1 MGHTSPDIK
10 RPEKPL
16 RSLLR
21 MVRTLAER
29 RKALQRGKLSRATA
43 APATTPTSP
52 TSPTPPFLPRAHV
65 SSSLTSASR
74 RAHST
79 SEVLLRNACVSA
91 QEAAVS
97 QISAS
102 NARSSVLAS
111 YLESAVG
118 MKRRRASDVTS
129 NSSLS
134 RDIHAAC
141 AARQSPPEGGQGRRL
156 ASSGSSESL
165 ESSLTRSNGRHSSRS
180 RTRKMSGREGMEGM
194 EENDRLSE
202 TWGVLDLDPTPSS
215 PPPPKR
221 QRRTRS
227 LGPLMSPDTAREI
240 KEKRERSRGGRGGGA
255 AEMETEETG
264 NRSLLAALARA
275 RASTELEPRGLR
287 VASAGPSTAAGS
299 RSLADIAAK
308 IRNGKSGNA
317 SRRAKTITMA
327 PIPEVDAAEQR
338 SMETLL
344 AQISSLKLSS
354 GRSPTVSPPLPQCY
368 EENDTI
374 GIPAAFDGLTRPR
387 RKSPPAEVTLPSF
400 LPTPTR
406 TRTRTRTLTLMTLIS
421 TSSTRF
427 STTERS
433 LTTDLTFRLLLLQH
447 NDVLFAITPY
457 TL

>member
-52 TSPTPPFLPRAHV
+52 TSPTPPFLPCAHV

-327 PIPEVDAAEQR
+327 PIPEEQPKVDAAEQR

-368 EENDTI
+368 EENGTI

-387 RKSPPAEVTLPSF
+387 RKSSPAEVTLPSF
-400 LPTPTR
+400 LSNPN
-406 TRTRTRTLTLMTLIS
+406 S
-421 TSSTRF
+421 NSDSD
-427 STTERS
+427 SDS
-433 LTTDLTFRLLLLQH
+433 DSDDSDLDIIDSILNH
-447 NDVLFAITPY
+447 SHH
-457 TL
+457 

>member
-118 MKRRRASDVTS
+118 MKRRRASDVPS

-327 PIPEVDAAEQR
+327 PIPEEQPKVDAAEQR

-354 GRSPTVSPPLPQCY
+354 GRSPTVSPPLPC
-368 EENDTI
+368 
-374 GIPAAFDGLTRPR
+374 
-387 RKSPPAEVTLPSF
+387 
-400 LPTPTR
+400 
-406 TRTRTRTLTLMTLIS
+406 
-421 TSSTRF
+421 
-427 STTERS
+427 
-433 LTTDLTFRLLLLQH
+433 
-447 NDVLFAITPY
+447 
-457 TL
+457 

>member
-16 RSLLR
+16 RSLLL
-21 MVRTLAER
+21 MVRTQAER
-29 RKALQRGKLSRATA
+29 RKALQRGKLPRATA

-141 AARQSPPEGGQGRRL
+141 AARQSPPEGREGKEGI
-156 ASSGSSESL
+156 
-165 ESSLTRSNGRHSSRS
+165 
-180 RTRKMSGREGMEGM
+180 EGMEGM

-255 AEMETEETG
+255 AEMETEETEETG

-275 RASTELEPRGLR
+275 RAST
-287 VASAGPSTAAGS
+287 
-299 RSLADIAAK
+299 
-308 IRNGKSGNA
+308 
-317 SRRAKTITMA
+317 
-327 PIPEVDAAEQR
+327 
-338 SMETLL
+338 
-344 AQISSLKLSS
+344 
-354 GRSPTVSPPLPQCY
+354 
-368 EENDTI
+368 
-374 GIPAAFDGLTRPR
+374 
-387 RKSPPAEVTLPSF
+387 
-400 LPTPTR
+400 
-406 TRTRTRTLTLMTLIS
+406 
-421 TSSTRF
+421 
-427 STTERS
+427 
-433 LTTDLTFRLLLLQH
+433 
-447 NDVLFAITPY
+447 
-457 TL
+457 

>member
-1 MGHTSPDIK
+1 MG
-10 RPEKPL
+10 
-16 RSLLR
+16 
-21 MVRTLAER
+21 
-29 RKALQRGKLSRATA
+29 ALQRGKLSRATA

-118 MKRRRASDVTS
+118 MKRRRAS
-129 NSSLS
+129 
-134 RDIHAAC
+134 
-141 AARQSPPEGGQGRRL
+141 
-156 ASSGSSESL
+156 
-165 ESSLTRSNGRHSSRS
+165 RS
-180 RTRKMSGREGMEGM
+180 RTRKMSGREGKEGIEGMEGM

-287 VASAGPSTAAGS
+287 VTSAGPSTAAGS

-327 PIPEVDAAEQR
+327 PIPEEQPKVDAAEQR

-354 GRSPTVSPPLPQCY
+354 GRSPTVSPPLPC
-368 EENDTI
+368 
-374 GIPAAFDGLTRPR
+374 
-387 RKSPPAEVTLPSF
+387 
-400 LPTPTR
+400 
-406 TRTRTRTLTLMTLIS
+406 
-421 TSSTRF
+421 
-427 STTERS
+427 
-433 LTTDLTFRLLLLQH
+433 
-447 NDVLFAITPY
+447 
-457 TL
+457 

>member
-16 RSLLR
+16 RSLLL
-21 MVRTLAER
+21 MVRTQAER

-91 QEAAVS
+91 PEAAVS

-165 ESSLTRSNGRHSSRS
+165 ESSLTRSHGRLSSRS
-180 RTRKMSGREGMEGM
+180 RTRKMSGREGKEGIEGMEGM

-400 LPTPTR
+400 LSNPN
-406 TRTRTRTLTLMTLIS
+406 S
-421 TSSTRF
+421 NSDSD
-427 STTERS
+427 SDS
-433 LTTDLTFRLLLLQH
+433 DSDDSDLDIIDSILNH
-447 NDVLFAITPY
+447 S
-457 TL
+457 

>member
-1 MGHTSPDIK
+1 MG
-10 RPEKPL
+10 
-16 RSLLR
+16 
-21 MVRTLAER
+21 
-29 RKALQRGKLSRATA
+29 ALQRGKLSRATA

-180 RTRKMSGREGMEGM
+180 RTRKMSGMEGK
-194 EENDRLSE
+194 DRLSE
-202 TWGVLDLDPTPSS
+202 TWGVLALDPTPSS

-221 QRRTRS
+221 QRRT
-227 LGPLMSPDTAREI
+227 
-240 KEKRERSRGGRGGGA
+240 
-255 AEMETEETG
+255 
-264 NRSLLAALARA
+264 
-275 RASTELEPRGLR
+275 
-287 VASAGPSTAAGS
+287 
-299 RSLADIAAK
+299 
-308 IRNGKSGNA
+308 
-317 SRRAKTITMA
+317 
-327 PIPEVDAAEQR
+327 
-338 SMETLL
+338 
-344 AQISSLKLSS
+344 
-354 GRSPTVSPPLPQCY
+354 
-368 EENDTI
+368 
-374 GIPAAFDGLTRPR
+374 
-387 RKSPPAEVTLPSF
+387 
-400 LPTPTR
+400 
-406 TRTRTRTLTLMTLIS
+406 
-421 TSSTRF
+421 
-427 STTERS
+427 
-433 LTTDLTFRLLLLQH
+433 
-447 NDVLFAITPY
+447 
-457 TL
+457 

>member
-1 MGHTSPDIK
+1 MG
-10 RPEKPL
+10 
-16 RSLLR
+16 
-21 MVRTLAER
+21 
-29 RKALQRGKLSRATA
+29 ALQRGKLPRATA

-180 RTRKMSGREGMEGM
+180 RTR
-194 EENDRLSE
+194 
-202 TWGVLDLDPTPSS
+202 
-215 PPPPKR
+215 
-221 QRRTRS
+221 
-227 LGPLMSPDTAREI
+227 
-240 KEKRERSRGGRGGGA
+240 
-255 AEMETEETG
+255 
-264 NRSLLAALARA
+264 
-275 RASTELEPRGLR
+275 
-287 VASAGPSTAAGS
+287 
-299 RSLADIAAK
+299 
-308 IRNGKSGNA
+308 
-317 SRRAKTITMA
+317 
-327 PIPEVDAAEQR
+327 
-338 SMETLL
+338 
-344 AQISSLKLSS
+344 
-354 GRSPTVSPPLPQCY
+354 
-368 EENDTI
+368 
-374 GIPAAFDGLTRPR
+374 
-387 RKSPPAEVTLPSF
+387 
-400 LPTPTR
+400 TR
-406 TRTRTRTLTLMTLIS
+406 TLTLTLMTLIS
-421 TSSTRF
+421 TSSTRS
-427 STTERS
+427 STT